1 VKEERRVPF
10 NPPKRSTRGWY
21 TVSVDTL
28 RSAAIVAVFAAL
40 AFAGY
45 SLYRQWGEKALEQ
58 EAAAILIE
66 VDGLLARAATE
77 QPAGT
82 FVEELE
88 SARRGRDAAAAAFE
102 GGDFATT
109 VGEGRRSRALL
120 LAVLDS
126 AAARESTGEAQFIAV
141 QGSVEVRRG
150 ERGEW
155 EEARTRVVLQSGD
168 YVKTSSNGSAEIV
181 FLDGTLYN
189 VRPNTLFLV
198 TRQPGSA
205 GAPAE
210 QKIAME
216 YGWVNLNT
224 AQRGGR
230 VTTPRAEALV
240 GRESEVV
247 VSYDKT
253 SSTGRFAAFRGA
265 LEVASNAGL
274 RRSVGPLEQVVQTGD
289 LLSDARR
296 LPAAPLPDR
305 PEDNLEFS
313 LAEVKTLV
321 LSWKAADAASR
332 FALQVSRNRLFVD
345 NIIDVSARTKAEA
358 TLGLKG
364 EGTFEWRVAAI
375 GRDGLQGPWSAPRT
389 FRIRAAE
396 RPGEKG
402 DKTPPELVVDQVQAY
417 GNIFIVAGRTEAG
430 ANVKVNGEL
439 VAVSAN
445 GTFTKT
451 VLVAQEGWSILELR
465 SVDPSGNE
473 ATVRQ
478 RVFVET
484 L

>member
-1 VKEERRVPF
+1 MPS
-10 NPPKRSTRGWY
+10 NPGNRSTRGWY
-21 TVSVDTL
+21 TVSVDTVRGVL
-28 RSAAIVAVFAAL
+28 IVASFAAL
-40 AFAGY
+40 ALAGY
-45 SLYRQWGEKALEQ
+45 SLYRQWGEKALQQ
-58 EAAAILIE
+58 EAAAILNE
-66 VDGLLARAATE
+66 VESLLARADTE
-77 QPAGT
+77 QPAGS
-82 FVEELE
+82 FVEELA
-88 SARRGRDAAAAAFE
+88 SARRGRATAVAAFE
-102 GGDFATT
+102 AGEFSTAL
-109 VGEGRRSRALL
+109 GEGRRSRALL

-168 YVKTSSNGSAEIV
+168 YVKTSANGSAEIV

-210 QKIAME
+210 QTIAME

-247 VSYDKT
+247 VSYDKA
-253 SSTGRFAAFRGA
+253 SSTGRFSAFRGA

-274 RRSVGPLEQVVQTGD
+274 KRTVGALEQVVQTGD
-289 LLSDARR
+289 LLSEARR
-296 LPAAPLPDR
+296 LPGAPQADR
-305 PEDNLEFS
+305 PDDNIELS
-313 LAEVKTLV
+313 LAAVKTLV
-321 LSWKAADAASR
+321 LSWKAVDSAAR
-332 FALQVSRNRLFVD
+332 YALQVSRNRLFVD
-345 NIIDVSARTKAEA
+345 NIIDVNARTKTDA

-364 EGTFEWRVAAI
+364 EGTFEWRVAAV

-389 FRIRAAE
+389 FRVRAAE

-430 ANVKVNGEL
+430 ASMKINGEQ
-439 VAVSAN
+439 VAVAAN

-465 SVDPSGNE
+465 STDPSGNE
-473 ATVRQ
+473 STVRQ

>member
-1 VKEERRVPF
+1 MPSNRA
-10 NPPKRSTRGWY
+10 NRSTRGWY
-21 TVSVDTL
+21 TVSVDTV
-28 RSAAIVAVFAAL
+28 RGAVIVASFAAL
-40 AFAGY
+40 ALVGY
-45 SLYRQWGEKALEQ
+45 SLYRQWAEKALQE
-58 EAAAILIE
+58 EAAAVLNE
-66 VDGLLARAATE
+66 VEGLLARADIE
-77 QPAGT
+77 QPAGS

-88 SARRGRDAAAAAFE
+88 SARRGRATAAAAFE
-102 GGDFATT
+102 AGEFATAL
-109 VGEGRRSRALL
+109 GEGRRSRALL

-155 EEARTRVVLQSGD
+155 EEARSRVVLQSGD
-168 YVKTSSNGSAEIV
+168 YVKTSANGSAEIV

-210 QKIAME
+210 QTIAME

-240 GRESEVV
+240 GRESDVV
-247 VSYDKT
+247 VSYDKA
-253 SSTGRFAAFRGA
+253 SSTGRFSAFRGA

-274 RRSVGPLEQVVQTGD
+274 KRTVGELEQVVQTGD
-289 LLSDARR
+289 LLSEARR
-296 LPAAPLPDR
+296 LPGAPQADR
-305 PEDNLEFS
+305 PPDNVELS
-313 LAEVKTLV
+313 LAAVKTLV
-321 LSWKAADAASR
+321 LSWEPVDAAAR
-332 FALQVSRNRLFVD
+332 YALQVSRNRLFVD
-345 NIIDVSARTKAEA
+345 NIIDVNARTKTEA

-364 EGTFEWRVAAI
+364 EGTFEWRVAAV
-375 GRDGLQGPWSAPRT
+375 GRDGLQGPWSPPRT
-389 FRIRAAE
+389 FRVRAAE
-396 RPGEKG
+396 QPGEKG

-430 ANVKVNGEL
+430 AVMKVNGEQ
-439 VAVSAN
+439 VAVTAN

-451 VLVAQEGWSILELR
+451 VLVGQEGWSILELR
-465 SVDPSGNE
+465 STDPSGNE
-473 ATVRQ
+473 STVRQ